1 MLGEDIRMAYYA
13 TAAGIAVSY
22 PLVPDVRKAVTT
34 KTVLLIDL
42 LLQALLSFICAQTT
56 QMDIVIVCS
65 FWIGILKGFAMIEV
79 INMVKPLFSPADI
92 RSEFY
97 AYFYPIVFS
106 GGQLSIALTAQ
117 LAYHSPMAAHVLLHY
132 PAAAGRRDV
141 RAALFPVQPPAAQV
155 PGARNRRA
163 QCPADFVRTAALDLC
178 GDSYGQM
185 LDWFASKKLV
195 VYTVLIPFLLWL
207 FIHRQ
212 QTLPKPYLKL
222 DVLNDI
228 KPLVGYLYMM
238 LAMFFSSTSTLV
250 TNYVNTVLH
259 VDNVHANLLY
269 LGLIPGFAVGGAIC
283 YWWFRY
289 QRWKFRFLIAGGMA
303 CFTTYLAILYFGIS
317 PDATYEILYLPTF
330 LKGLGMMIIFIAFG
344 IYVVEDLPPSLTIYN
359 AFFLISFRSA
369 LAPALSTS
377 FFSNLLYR
385 LQQQGLTR
393 LADHTTALDPLA
405 AQQYDNALHSALAQR
420 ARHRRSGSDRD
431 PIALQHAANT
441 DHAARTEN
449 HFRLPA
455 DFAIVAT
462 VVSRFIP
469 FHKTVKVRIVKTGE
483 DMV

>member
-1 MLGEDIRMAYYA
+1 MLPVILINGAYTGSAVEISSTLGVLGEDIRMAYYA

-117 LAYHSPMAAHVLLHY
+117 LAYHYQWQHMYYFIILLLLVAVMFVLLFFRY
-132 PAAAGRRDV
+132 SRQPLR
-141 RAALFPVQPPAAQV
+141 FPVHEIDGRSVLLISSVLLLSIYVA
-155 PGARNRRA
+155 
-163 QCPADFVRTAALDLC
+163 T
-178 GDSYGQM
+178 YGQM

-269 LGLIPGFAVGGAIC
+269 LGLIPGFAVGGVIC

-303 CFTTYLAILYFGIS
+303 CFTAYLAILYFRNF
-317 PDATYEILYLPTF
+317 TRRYLRDT
-330 LKGLGMMIIFIAFG
+330 
-344 IYVVEDLPPSLTIYN
+344 LP
-359 AFFLISFRSA
+359 AH
-369 LAPALSTS
+369 
-377 FFSNLLYR
+377 FS
-385 LQQQGLTR
+385 
-393 LADHTTALDPLA
+393 
-405 AQQYDNALHSALAQR
+405 QR
-420 ARHRRSGSDRD
+420 ARDDDYFHRIRHLRGRGSSAEPDDLQRIFPDFVPFGARSRPVDLF
-431 PIALQHAANT
+431 LQQPT
-441 DHAARTEN
+441 
-449 HFRLPA
+449 LPA
-455 DFAIVAT
+455 AAT
-462 VVSRFIP
+462 RTDPAGRPYDCARSARRTTI
-469 FHKTVKVRIVKTGE
+469 R
-483 DMV
+483 